1 MASEPRPIEGA
12 PLEGRRLLGV
22 LLAQRRVEL
31 GYTHWPAFA
40 RERMPLTPSGNA
52 NTRLLADL
60 EKAYRDTFPEP
71 RLRQLAQ
78 VYMVTYASMIDVA
91 HLRARALEPAHP
103 AAPAA
108 AAAPPDMTPPM
119 PPAQAASDRPF
130 FDVINER
137 RVALALRGVHAP
149 TGAQMFGDGT
159 DDAQAWD
166 GIGARLD
173 IGARVWFIA
182 DLRRRAADRNGT
194 SGAAGAGMLRRSYV
208 AACDGCGGCA

>member
-1 MASEPRPIEGA
+1 MPANKRRVAVTA
-12 PLEGRRLLGV
+12 PYDRWVLLGK
-22 LLAQRRVEL
+22 LLESRRRYL
-31 GYTHWPAFA
+31 GYTYRTPGF
-40 RERMPLTPSGNA
+40 ERDRRVNR
-52 NTRLLADL
+52 RLAADL
-60 EKAYRDTFPEP
+60 ETAAKDRVDHFTEGSL
-71 RLRQLAQ
+71 RLAAHGYQ
-78 VYMVTYASMIDVA
+78 VTYGSMIAVLEDKADVLTPDPIA
-91 HLRARALEPAHP
+91 SPAG
-103 AAPAA
+103 
-108 AAAPPDMTPPM
+108 PPDMSPPM